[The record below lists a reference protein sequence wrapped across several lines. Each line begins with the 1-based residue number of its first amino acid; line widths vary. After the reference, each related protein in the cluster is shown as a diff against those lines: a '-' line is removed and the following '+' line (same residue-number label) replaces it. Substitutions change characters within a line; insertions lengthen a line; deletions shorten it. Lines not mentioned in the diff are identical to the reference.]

1 MELQQKDVE
10 HIDIDPDGDVLLVL
24 KAPCTIESTSTSAD
38 SSGTS
43 GSRSN
48 DDDTAGSQNNDG
60 DSSDKQD
67 KDDHPSEKSVEIL
80 VSSYAVITAS
90 TVFKSMLQG
99 PFKEGSDIA
108 EARKSWFFTF
118 LHALVFIANML
129 TSPDGVVYRLA
140 LPEDNADA
148 TLLFCKIVHFKSD
161 ISTPNLELMEQ
172 LAVLCDKYKCHHIL
186 RFLGSMWLNEHRRN
200 LQLES
205 SRSRTCQQLGRL
217 FIFAYVADMA
227 QEFNEL
233 AWELL
238 LHNTGG
244 INSYNS
250 CVLFLIDHPLVPKKV
265 ISKIIPYIS
274 SHQSLQKYGVPANQ
288 LYLTSEQKLTLTSG
302 AHK

>member
-1 MELQQKDVE
+1 MWN
-10 HIDIDPDGDVLLVL
+10 
-24 KAPCTIESTSTSAD
+24 TSTSIRTA
-38 SSGTS
+38 TS
-43 GSRSN
+43 YWFSRHHARLKALPPRPIAVARVVVEAMTMIQLGARIT
-48 DDDTAGSQNNDG
+48 TAIVVTN
-60 DSSDKQD
+60 KTRTTTPR
-67 KDDHPSEKSVEIL
+67 KKSVEIL

-108 EARKSWFFTF
+108 EARKSRFFTF
-118 LHALVFIANML
+118 LHTLVFIANML
-129 TSPDGVVYRLA
+129 TSSDGVVYRLA

-274 SHQSLQKYGVPANQ
+274 SHQSLQKYEVPANQ

>member
-1 MELQQKDVE
+1 MDVE

-99 PFKEGSDIA
+99 PFKEGSDIT
-108 EARKSWFFTF
+108 EARK
-118 LHALVFIANML
+118 N
-129 TSPDGVVYRLA
+129 GVVYRLA

-217 FIFAYVADMA
+217 LIFAYVADMA

-265 ISKIIPYIS
+265 ITYLDKRRTQIAREYFDAMYGPFNRKEWPHAGTGCDHGEHKLQGYIRLMNDKKWFES
-274 SHQSLQKYGVPANQ
+274 
-288 LYLTSEQKLTLTSG
+288 
-302 AHK
+302 

>member
-1 MELQQKDVE
+1 MWN
-10 HIDIDPDGDVLLVL
+10 
-24 KAPCTIESTSTSAD
+24 TSTSIRTA
-38 SSGTS
+38 TS
-43 GSRSN
+43 YWFSRHHARLKALPPRPIAVARVVVEAMTMIQLGARIT
-48 DDDTAGSQNNDG
+48 TAIVVTN
-60 DSSDKQD
+60 KTRTTTPR
-67 KDDHPSEKSVEIL
+67 KKSVEIL

-108 EARKSWFFTF
+108 EARK
-118 LHALVFIANML
+118 N
-129 TSPDGVVYRLA
+129 GVVYRLA
-140 LPEDNADA
+140 LPEDNTDA

-265 ISKIIPYIS
+265 ITYLDKRRTQIAREYFDAMYGPFNRKEWPHAGTGCDHGEHKLQGYIRLMNDKKWFES
-274 SHQSLQKYGVPANQ
+274 
-288 LYLTSEQKLTLTSG
+288 
-302 AHK
+302 

>member
-67 KDDHPSEKSVEIL
+67 KDDHPSEKKRRDP
-80 VSSYAVITAS
+80 Y
-90 TVFKSMLQG
+90 
-99 PFKEGSDIA
+99 
-108 EARKSWFFTF
+108 
-118 LHALVFIANML
+118 
-129 TSPDGVVYRLA
+129 GVVYRLA
-140 LPEDNADA
+140 LPEDNTDA

-265 ISKIIPYIS
+265 ITYLDKRRTQIAREYFDAMYGPFNRKEWPHAGTGCDHGEHKLQGYIRLMNDKKWFES
-274 SHQSLQKYGVPANQ
+274 
-288 LYLTSEQKLTLTSG
+288 
-302 AHK
+302 